1 MAITVDDGPKKR
13 LAWVEPEVR
22 SLEVAETSSL
32 PGRAGSD
39 GETIWTDCTLS

>member
-1 MAITVDDGPKKR
+1 MSPESVVGDVR

-22 SLEVAETSSL
+22 ALAISETAL
-32 PGRAGSD
+32 APNHGGD